1 MKIAY
6 FPGCTLKAAAK
17 NFEDSALA
25 AAQALGIE
33 MVELPRWTCCGTVY
47 SLSTDDL
54 MHHIAP
60 VRNLLRVAESGYD
73 KVVTLC
79 AMCYNTLKMSNL
91 RFRQNP
97 ADREKITQFM
107 YEEKTQYDG
116 QVEVYHLLELLRDKV
131 GFDKIEE
138 KIKKPLKGLK
148 VSPYYGCTLLRPK
161 EAAIDDPESPQLMAK
176 LLTAMGAEV
185 VDFPYNI
192 ECCGSYLT
200 VNKVDFVAQR
210 TKEIV
215 GQAQSLGAEL
225 LMQSCPLCDFNLSGR
240 QKEAQKQ
247 FSDFKPMPTLYF
259 TQLLALSLGLN
270 GRSLRFDLNYVNPEP
285 LLAKKG
291 LI

>member
-6 FPGCTLKAAAK
+6 FPGCTLKASAK

-25 AAQALGIE
+25 SAQALGIE

-47 SLSTDDL
+47 SLASDDL

-60 VRNLLRVAESGYD
+60 IRNLLRVAEAGYD

-97 ADREKITQFM
+97 EDRDKITQFM
-107 YEEKTQYDG
+107 YEEKIQYDG
-116 QVEVYHLLELLRDKV
+116 KVEVYHLLELLRDTV
-131 GFDKIEE
+131 GFEAIE
-138 KIKKPLKGLK
+138 KQVKKPLKGLR
-148 VSPYYGCTLLRPK
+148 VSSYYGCTLLRPK
-161 EAAIDDPESPQLMAK
+161 EAAIDDPEKPQLLGR
-176 LLTAMGAEV
+176 LLTALGAEV

-200 VNKVDFVAQR
+200 VNKIDFIAQR
-210 TKEIV
+210 TKEII

-225 LMQSCPLCDFNLSGR
+225 MVQSCPLCDFNLSGR
-240 QKEAQKQ
+240 QKEAGKQ
-247 FSDFKPMPTLYF
+247 YSDFKPMPTLYF
-259 TQLLALSLGLN
+259 TQLLALALGTN
-270 GRSLRFDLNYVNPEP
+270 GKSLRFDLNYVNPEP

>member
-47 SLSTDDL
+47 SLSADDL

-60 VRNLLRVAESGYD
+60 VRNLLRVVESGYD

-107 YEEKTQYDG
+107 YEEKTQYEG

-131 GFDKIEE
+131 GFDKIEG

-161 EAAIDDPESPQLMAK
+161 EAAIDDPESPQLLAK

-270 GRSLRFDLNYVNPEP
+270 GRSLRMDLNYVNPEP

-291 LI
+291 LL